1 MAPLRGRDARRSDGD
16 VQKAQ
21 AEAAATRDRAGADVA
36 ATRDRAGADVAAT
49 RDRAGADVLKTQAE
63 AAAIRLRAG
72 LYAEKVQ
79 AELAAL
85 RLRAAWQRVG
95 SLGALALVAALGADW
110 FVHENST
117 FIKWRLAAQ
126 LRSCRVP
133 EAASLMP
140 PEELLVKRS
149 PFVPGFRPVLVLAPT
164 GAGKS
169 TLLTAAARATTSA
182 DAHHVPAPAA
192 LVRIRQTP
200 SKDERLELSV
210 AADGA
215 SDIALGQAKSA
226 RDMLGSTAVR
236 IFEQIG
242 FPTRRA
248 VLQRLFERGI
258 SIRLHGVEYEMQE
271 ADRTACRLVQA
282 LEALFDAAASVGRER
297 VAAGLSLWDAAPV
310 LLFDEVQDLIRDDRL
325 ARAGGSLVFKAL
337 ARLLVTHC
345 VDGHAVRAAM
355 SGSSALLSVF
365 FDRTV
370 ASGFRLTTYS
380 LPDPEPE
387 VVLHAL
393 RACGYTADEATDMV
407 ALCGTRL
414 RLLDGPLKQGAASIG
429 ARAFMD
435 AARATAKAHFAD
447 LLAAASAADARAL
460 VSTLDAA
467 LACEA
472 GTCDEPPNLLGRT
485 FTLRHAEAASKVLFL
500 RLDRTLEF
508 QSRLHANVW
517 RAERRRFAHAVT
529 LMK

>member
-1 MAPLRGRDARRSDGD
+1 MNLR
-16 VQKAQ
+16 AQ
-21 AEAAATRDRAGADVA
+21 AEAEATRL
-36 ATRDRAGADVAAT
+36 
-49 RDRAGADVLKTQAE
+49 RAGADVLKTHAE
-63 AAAIRLRAG
+63 AAAIRLRSG
-72 LYAEKVQ
+72 VYAEKVQ

-85 RLRAAWQRVG
+85 HLRAAWQRAG
-95 SLGALALVAALGADW
+95 SLARSLGALALVAALGADW
-110 FVHENST
+110 VVHENDT
-117 FIKWRLAAQ
+117 FIKWRLASQ

-133 EAASLMP
+133 EAAAASLMP
-140 PEELLVKRS
+140 LEELLVKRS

-169 TLLTAAARATTSA
+169 TLLAAAARATTSA
-182 DAHHVPAPAA
+182 DAHHAPAPAA

-210 AADGA
+210 AAEGA

-258 SIRLHGVEYEMQE
+258 SIRLHGIEYEMQE

-282 LEALFDAAASVGRER
+282 LEALFNAAASVGRER

-393 RACGYTADEATDMV
+393 RACGYTADEAADMV

-517 RAERRRFAHAVT
+517 RAERRRFAHATT
-529 LMK
+529 LRHLDEVEL